1 MSMIIKY
8 FNSLMEVI
16 EFEEITRIAIKDE
29 NLIGKLQKQQKELL
43 KNESNNLVDMS
54 ENNFA
59 VMLKVMSTENK
70 LREQTF
76 ILLFSKFEV
85 HVQRLLYEIYKKEPR
100 ILKTK
105 NKKMEYECIINYRDY
120 NSILEHIIRKEI
132 SEYDYSPYKNKRE
145 YFNKLLDTNFDWCFK
160 KEGFLIE
167 EINEKRN
174 KLLHTDETID
184 LTEKFLYRSF
194 SYLLWVGM
202 QLFTITND
210 KFNIENKINDRTLK
224 TIEFLIEAY
233 YHISSLK

>member
-1 MSMIIKY
+1 MIIKY